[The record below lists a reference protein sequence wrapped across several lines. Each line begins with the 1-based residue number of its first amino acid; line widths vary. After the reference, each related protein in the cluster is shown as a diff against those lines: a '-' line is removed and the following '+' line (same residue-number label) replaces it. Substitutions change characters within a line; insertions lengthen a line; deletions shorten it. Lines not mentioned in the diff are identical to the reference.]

1 MKLDIKFWLK
11 FSFINLTIVALV
23 GALMRYKIGFEFP
36 YFNQKNLLHSH
47 SHFAFAGW
55 VSHTIMVLMV
65 YYLKTKIENFNS
77 KSYNKIIIANLICA
91 YGMLISFIIQGYGS
105 VSIFFSTVSIIIA
118 FVFGI
123 QYFKDLK
130 RVDADNLANS
140 WFKAAIVFNII
151 SCLGTFY
158 LAYMMMSKNVVQDL
172 YLASIYY
179 YLHFQYNGWFFFGIM
194 GLFFAYLNLKKS
206 EYPSLKLVYILLVS
220 ACVPAYFL
228 STLWL
233 ALPMWLYALTAI
245 SSVVQVYAW
254 FKFLIFLKQNKSD
267 FLKNY
272 SSLFRNII
280 LFVGLCLS
288 LKFLLQ
294 LGSTIPALSKLA
306 FGFRPIVIAYLHLIL
321 LAIISLF
328 LLYYIMV
335 NHFILVT
342 KKIKIGI
349 SIFTIGVILNEAILA
364 IQGIAAFSYTII
376 PKVNEMLFV
385 AAIILFLGMGFTS
398 IQILK
403 KSKINPLL

>member
-1 MKLDIKFWLK
+1 
-11 FSFINLTIVALV
+11 
-23 GALMRYKIGFEFP
+23 
-36 YFNQKNLLHSH
+36 
-47 SHFAFAGW
+47 
-55 VSHTIMVLMV
+55 
-65 YYLKTKIENFNS
+65 
-77 KSYNKIIIANLICA
+77 
-91 YGMLISFIIQGYGS
+91 MLISFIIQGYAA
-105 VSIFFSTVSIIIA
+105 VSIFFSTLSIVVAI
-118 FVFGI
+118 VFGI

-130 RVDADNLANS
+130 QVDVDNLAVN
-140 WFKAAIVFNII
+140 WFKGAIVFNII

-158 LAYMMMSKNVVQDL
+158 LAYMMMSKNVIQDF

-179 YLHFQYNGWFFFGIM
+179 YLHFQYNGWFFFGCM
-194 GLFFAYLNLKKS
+194 GLFFGYLNLKKS
-206 EYPSLKLVYILLVS
+206 DYPSLNNIYLLFLTS
-220 ACVPAYFL
+220 CFPAYFL

-233 ALPMWLYALTAI
+233 DLPLWLYVLTAI

-254 FKFLIFLKQNKSD
+254 FKFILFIKHNKSD
-267 FLKNY
+267 FMVKY

-349 SIFTIGVILNEAILA
+349 SIFTIGVIINEAVLA
-364 IQGIAAFSYTII
+364 IQGIAAFSYTMI
-376 PKVNEMLFV
+376 PKVNEMLFL
-385 AAIILFLGMGFTS
+385 AAVLLFISMGYTS
-398 IQILK
+398 IQVLK
-403 KSKINPLL
+403 KQK